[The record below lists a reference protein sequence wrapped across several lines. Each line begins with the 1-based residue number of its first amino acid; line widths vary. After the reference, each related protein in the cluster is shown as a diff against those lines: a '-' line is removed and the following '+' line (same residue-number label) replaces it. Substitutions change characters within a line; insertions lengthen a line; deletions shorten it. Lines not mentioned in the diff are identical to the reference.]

1 MKFKIKKGDVV
12 RVLAGKDKGKEGKIT
27 QVLAKESR
35 VVVDG
40 VNVAFKHLRA
50 RQNDQSGQKIQFF
63 APIEISNVQ
72 LLCPK
77 CKKASRVGIQLTDDK
92 KRVRIC
98 KKCNTAID

>member
-12 RVLAGKDKGKEGKIT
+12 QVIAGKDKGKEGKVT
-27 QVLAKESR
+27 QILGKENR

-40 VNVAFKHLRA
+40 VNVSFKHLRA
-50 RQNDQSGQKIQFF
+50 KQSGQSGQKIQFF
-63 APIEISNVQ
+63 APMNISNVQ

-77 CKKASRVGIQLTDDK
+77 CKKNSRVGIQLTDDK

-98 KKCNTAID
+98 KKCQTAID